1 MAHFSPLNQTL
12 HDKLANTIVVDVR
25 VISSIL
31 LIALTISAKEVVE
44 IFAERVVA
52 KSSSVVEAT
61 GDVLLLYDNSVIKVD
76 RAIFDKDSSTLK
88 LSGDVQ
94 MVGDGENRLYSDS
107 LTIDMGSRDI
117 SINGIFL
124 GGDDNLYG

>member
-1 MAHFSPLNQTL
+1 M
-12 HDKLANTIVVDVR
+12 IR
-25 VISSIL
+25 
-31 LIALTISAKEVVE
+31 IAQLV
-44 IFAERVVA
+44 
-52 KSSSVVEAT
+52 
-61 GDVLLLYDNSVIKVD
+61 
-76 RAIFDKDSSTLK
+76 K

-124 GGDDNLYG
+124 GGDGNLWIDASRAEKVWKSLSVNGIGKKYLSLVN